1 MKQEIRI
8 NRKKMLLN
16 AAFFICA
23 ALLFTVLAMFCFY
36 RLGDKPIYDYD
47 EARHGASAYE
57 MMQSGEWIVTT
68 YQGTPDYWN
77 LKPPLRNGSSVH
89 SSLFLVTQKPLFVPM
104 PPSLSFFVWSCF
116 LCGHGKRS
124 GNAGLFSPCLQCL
137 RSPHSGCTTVQGQEM
152 PMLCFYCYVRSAPSA
167 LQKRLTGVQTI

>member
-1 MKQEIRI
+1 MKQETHF

-16 AAFFICA
+16 AAFYICA

-36 RLGDKPIYDYD
+36 RLGDKPIYDFD

-77 LKPPLRNGSSVH
+77 LKPPLSEWIICAFFALFGYTKTAFRAYAAISVFVCVVM
-89 SSLFLVTQKPLFVPM
+89 LFIWSWKQIGKCGALFTVRALLAITPL
-104 PPSLSFFVWSCF
+104 
-116 LCGHGKRS
+116 
-124 GNAGLFSPCLQCL
+124 
-137 RSPHSGCTTVQGQEM
+137 
-152 PMLCFYCYVRSAPSA
+152 
-167 LQKRLTGVQTI
+167 